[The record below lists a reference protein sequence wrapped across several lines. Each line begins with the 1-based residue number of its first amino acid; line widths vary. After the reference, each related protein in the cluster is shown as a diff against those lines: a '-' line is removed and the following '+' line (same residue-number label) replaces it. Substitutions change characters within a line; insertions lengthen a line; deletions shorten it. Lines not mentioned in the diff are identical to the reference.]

1 MSLKLFSYSPL
12 LALSMTA
19 LALGGCVSTND
30 EAWRTVSVVPAGLA
44 QSCML
49 KGNVYSEAP
58 YFGVF
63 TGTTEEKLVKLAK
76 ESALRLGGN
85 ALVLGQPVEKGN
97 KYTLEGQAYH
107 CVK

>member
-1 MSLKLFSYSPL
+1 MLQKFITPLSLSGLL
-12 LALSMTA
+12 LAAAA
-19 LALGGCVSTND
+19 LTGCVSTND
-30 EAWRTVSVVPAGLA
+30 EAWRGVSVVPAGLA
-44 QSCML
+44 QSCTL

-85 ALVLGQPVEKGN
+85 ALVVGQPVEKGN
-97 KYTLEGQAYH
+97 KFTLEGQAYH